1 MSIRGLC
8 MSIAEGEGCS
18 NSPGSR
24 QSSHMTG
31 TAYDASL
38 KRCRHPPPPGLFVT
52 RRRTPASSHSCKPWK
67 LPPGGRLGVT
77 GRQDSSQTTWKLSIA
92 WTLISLLVNESRC
105 HDPLIFVPKFIVK
118 NGLLFLGKNEG
129 TKAQKSSVRSRAR
142 DLSVRTA
149 GLRPLLKQPQSKSPE
164 FSAMSQAGMNNNRT
178 DRSQVSSCAGG
189 RGGGFPNAA
198 RPCLNAF
205 QYAVSVFKCGRTGK
219 F

>member
-1 MSIRGLC
+1 MLLLSGSPFVLSLLGCCTTWFHCEMRSTITVSLRGLC

-67 LPPGGRLGVT
+67 LPGGRLGVT

-129 TKAQKSSVRSRAR
+129 TKAQKSSAA
-142 DLSVRTA
+142 LELATF
-149 GLRPLLKQPQSKSPE
+149 Q
-164 FSAMSQAGMNNNRT
+164 
-178 DRSQVSSCAGG
+178 CAL
-189 RGGGFPNAA
+189 P
-198 RPCLNAF
+198 
-205 QYAVSVFKCGRTGK
+205 V
-219 F
+219 

>member
-67 LPPGGRLGVT
+67 LPGGRLGVT
-77 GRQDSSQTTWKLSIA
+77 GRQDSSDQQLGNSRSRGPLA
-92 WTLISLLVNESRC
+92 LISLLVNESRC

-129 TKAQKSSVRSRAR
+129 TKAQKSSVVRSRAR
-142 DLSVRTA
+142 DLSARSRSARATPTPWA
-149 GLRPLLKQPQSKSPE
+149 RCLRH
-164 FSAMSQAGMNNNRT
+164 
-178 DRSQVSSCAGG
+178 GG
-189 RGGGFPNAA
+189 CWRQ
-198 RPCLNAF
+198 RWTW
-205 QYAVSVFKCGRTGK
+205 AV
-219 F
+219 